1 MQMPGRDV
9 KPDIKYNSKL
19 LAKLINYVMQEGKK
33 STAERSVYAA
43 FDKVDERSDAPALE
57 VFNAAVTNCS
67 PRLEVRTRRVGGA
80 NYQVP
85 YEVPQERQ
93 ISLAL
98 RWIVRAARERSG
110 NTMGGVSPRR
120 SWMRHA
126 RKGRPITNASM
137 FTVWQKR
144 TAPSRTIAGSFPQL
158 EISLRSCRGVFL

>member
-33 STAERSVYAA
+33 STAERSVYKA
-43 FDKVDERSDAPALE
+43 FDQVNERSDAPALE
-57 VFNAAVTNCS
+57 VFNAAITNCS

-85 YEVPQERQ
+85 YEVPQDRQ

-110 NTMGGVSPRR
+110 HTMGGRLAAEI
-120 SWMRHA
+120 MDAA
-126 RKGRPITNASM
+126 RKEGKAYN
-137 FTVWQKR
+137 KR
-144 TAPSRTIAGSFPQL
+144 LDVHRMAEANRAFAHY
-158 EISLRSCRGVFL
+158 RW

>member
-9 KPDIKYNSKL
+9 KPDIKHNSKL

-43 FDKVDERSDAPALE
+43 FDRVNERSDAPALE
-57 VFNAAVTNCS
+57 VFNTAITNCS

-85 YEVPQERQ
+85 YEVPQDRQ

-110 NTMGGVSPRR
+110 HTMGGRLAAEI
-120 SWMRHA
+120 MDAA
-126 RKGRPITNASM
+126 RKEGKAYN
-137 FTVWQKR
+137 KR
-144 TAPSRTIAGSFPQL
+144 LDVHRMAEANRAFAHY
-158 EISLRSCRGVFL
+158 RW